1 VRVVKIGDF
10 STELCGGTHLDAT
23 GQIGFF
29 KVAEQGAVA
38 AGVRRIE
45 AVAGTAAVE
54 AVARRE
60 RVLREIADILKVGAE
75 EAPQRL
81 RKLLDEQKTLER
93 QLAEMETKHARG
105 RADDLVA
112 SARQVN
118 GVAVVAGRID
128 GLDPDGLRAVADTL
142 RDRLGSGVVCV
153 GSVLDGKV
161 NLVAAVTRDL
171 VKRFPAGKLIQEVA
185 QAAGGRGGGRPDLAQ
200 AGAPDPGRLDAALA
214 VVSDWVARQN

>member
-1 VRVVKIGDF
+1 FFSSRRRHTRSYGDW
-10 STELCGGTHLDAT
+10 SSDVCSSDL
-23 GQIGFF
+23 
-29 KVAEQGAVA
+29 AVA
-38 AGVRRIE
+38 SGVRRIE

-60 RVLREIADILKVGAE
+60 RVLREVADILKVGAE

-93 QLAEMETKHARG
+93 QLAEMETRLARG

-118 GVAVVAGRID
+118 GIAVVAGRID

-142 RDRLGSGVVCV
+142 RDRLGSGVVCG
-153 GSVLDGKV
+153 GSVVDGKV
-161 NLVAAVTRDL
+161 NLVAAVT
-171 VKRFPAGKLIQEVA
+171 QE
-185 QAAGGRGGGRPDLAQ
+185 
-200 AGAPDPGRLDAALA
+200 
-214 VVSDWVARQN
+214 